1 MANGEGR
8 VRRMGM
14 GARDRGSSLRGMGM
28 GLGLVVI
35 EYVRFWVGEDV
46 FDDVKARMDHVV

>member
-1 MANGEGR
+1 
-8 VRRMGM
+8 
-14 GARDRGSSLRGMGM
+14 MGM